1 MSLRTSIRTLLRER
15 AFTAAVGLTLA
26 IGLGGCLAMFT
37 LVKGV
42 LYAPLPYLQAERL
55 ALVWMTNPQQGF
67 DRDIVSYPMFRDWRD
82 QSREVFE
89 SMAVYTTQSANILA
103 GTSPEEVRMGIVSEE
118 FFHTVGVANRLG
130 RTFDPADYVE
140 GRHRVTVLSHGLW
153 RRAFGGRTDII
164 GHDAMVNGRP
174 YSVVG
179 VLAPGSEYPADA
191 ELWIPLATTAD
202 SRQQMEARGAL
213 WLPVIARLREGV
225 PIETAHQRMVVV
237 QNVHNAA
244 YPDNVPGTSTL
255 VTLLLDDM
263 VASARRPL
271 WLLQGAVLL
280 VLLIACANVSNLFL
294 ARATAREREIA
305 TRAAL
310 GASWWRLSR
319 EWLNETLVLTTG
331 GALVGLALAVWSV
344 RAVVAAA
351 PPQIPRLGSVT
362 LDWTIV
368 SAGAAL
374 TLLASLAI
382 GVAPLWRVAR
392 ADVSGTL
399 KEGGRTVEEQGGRTR
414 VRLGLVT
421 AQLALALM
429 LLVGAGLLLRSF
441 AAVLDTPNGFQ
452 SDGVFTARISL
463 PAAKYQQPAQR
474 LQFWERLRSQVAAL
488 PSVQRVAGV
497 TTILLGR
504 LPNSAPIIVEGR
516 PDLPE
521 GLRSWPVAIDSATP
535 GYFDTVGM
543 RVVRGRDVADTDVAT
558 AQRVVVVNETLAMS
572 YFETLDVVGRRIS
585 FGSPGPNTQWLT
597 IVGVVSNARRSGPE
611 LDARAETYFPH
622 PQRPSGSM
630 TLVVK
635 TAVEPLSLTP
645 AIRQVVQRL
654 DPEQP
659 IARVN
664 SLDVMLGARLGER
677 RFVLALLGGFAAIA
691 LLLSA
696 IGIYG
701 VMAYTVGRRRHEFGV
716 RAALGASR
724 VDLVRLVLRQGAV
737 VIVIGVLLGVGGAIA
752 ITRLMERLLFGV
764 SATDPL
770 VFAAATLLLSA
781 TALVACWVPARRAA
795 NADPMGVLRQE

>member
-67 DRDIVSYPMFRDWRD
+67 DRDIVSYPIFRDWRD
-82 QSREVFE
+82 QSLEVFE

-237 QNVHNAA
+237 QNAQNAA

-294 ARATAREREIA
+294 ARATARERESA

-319 EWLNETLVLTTG
+319 EWVNETLVLTTG
-331 GALVGLALAVWSV
+331 GALAGLALAVWSV

-392 ADVSGTL
+392 ADISGTL

-441 AAVLDTPNGFQ
+441 AAVLDTPSGFQ
-452 SDGVFTARISL
+452 PDGVFTARISL

-474 LQFWERLRSQVAAL
+474 LQFWKRLRSYIAAL

-516 PDLPE
+516 PDLRE

-558 AQRVVVVNETLAMS
+558 AQRVVVVNETLAMT

-585 FGSPGPNTQWLT
+585 FGSPGPNAQWLT

-635 TAVEPLSLTP
+635 TAVEPASLTP

-664 SLDVMLGARLGER
+664 SLDAMLGARLGER

-764 SATDPL
+764 SATDPF